1 MLLLLRFIPAYRIY
15 LLISFKEEQK
25 TPLFPQ
31 PIQLSG
37 ELDSMENIQICPHQK
52 QVFQGLNQI

>member
-15 LLISFKEEQK
+15 LLIRFKEEQK
-25 TPLFPQ
+25 TPLFIPL
-31 PIQLSG
+31 IQLSG
-37 ELDSMENIQICPHQK
+37 ELGLMESIQICLHQK